1 MFEEIEEKVEEE
13 NKDDDEDSLEI
24 LNNKISNLL
33 KM

>member
-1 MFEEIEEKVEEE
+1 VFEEIEEKVEEE